1 MNCSLVALYKRAT
14 MSKTLSISFKKSDI
28 TDLLVIRAN
37 CSHKTSDS
45 LEKTYFSYVFDSF
58 SQFSSLYM
66 PKSESLPSLFDQS
79 LFLKEGRERF
89 TTKKWPWA
97 NPSRCSLQ
105 MSDRERFAPIA
116 YDKRATGA
124 ICSFSWANRF
134 FTHKNDLLKK
144 PMSEFPT
151 LLGTGPHTASE
162 ILPVSCNPK
171 SGPKKFY
178 ITFLKVAP
186 ETKFV
191 P

>member
-89 TTKKWPWA
+89 TLVALSLYKKVTMSKSLPLLFTNERPWA
-97 NPSRCSLQ
+97 VCSHCLWQ
-105 MSDRERFAPIA
+105 KSDW
-116 YDKRATGA
+116 
-124 ICSFSWANRF
+124 S
-134 FTHKNDLLKK
+134 DLLFFLSKSLFHSQK
-144 PMSEFPT
+144 WFAQKTYEWIPNPAW
-151 LLGTGPHTASE
+151 HRASHG
-162 ILPVSCNPK
+162 IRNFACKL
-171 SGPKKFY
+171 
-178 ITFLKVAP
+178 
-186 ETKFV
+186 
-191 P
+191 